1 MISFLASIALL
12 VISYFVYGK
21 FTEKMFGMDENRVTP
36 AIRLE
41 DGVDFVKL
49 PPFKVFLIQFLN
61 IAGLGPIFGAISGAL
76 WGPVAFL
83 WIVFGCIFAGGVHDY
98 FSGMLSLRHDGAS
111 IPEVV
116 GKYLGNGFKQFM
128 RGFSVILLVL
138 VGTVFMT
145 GPASLLASLT
155 PANLDKTFWLYVILV
170 YYILATILPIDKIIG
185 KIYPIFGVCLL
196 IMAVGVGGGI
206 LLGDFTIPEITLQNL
221 HPSNLPIWPLM
232 FVTIAC
238 GAISGFHAT
247 QSPMMARCIENE
259 KQGRASFFGAMI
271 AEGIVALIWA
281 AAAMTFFNGTGGLA
295 TALAEQGGQA
305 GIVHVI
311 STSLLGKVGG
321 VLAILGVI
329 VCPVTSGDTAF
340 RSARLTI
347 ADFMNIKQ
355 EKIRSRI
362 SLSLPLFIIAYA
374 LTFIDFN
381 IIWRYF
387 AWSNQTLAT
396 IVLWTGAMYMVY
408 IKKSHWFVT
417 IPATFMTAVSV
428 TYILVAPEGFKLATS
443 IAYPMGI
450 ISAIAALVIFL
461 YASNKKKS
469 LNTPEKSERGKGV
482 NY

>member
-1 MISFLASIALL
+1 MISFLASIAILIL
-12 VISYFVYGK
+12 GYFIYGK
-21 FTEKMFGMDENRVTP
+21 FTEKMFGMDETRVTP

-41 DGVDFVKL
+41 DGVDFIKL
-49 PPFKVFLIQFLN
+49 PPFKIFLIQFLN

-83 WIVFGCIFAGGVHDY
+83 WIVFGCIFAGAVHDY

-128 RGFSVILLVL
+128 RGFSVVLLVL

-155 PANLDKTFWLYVILV
+155 PASLDKTFWLYVILI
-170 YYILATILPIDKIIG
+170 YYILATILPIDKLIG

-206 LLGDFTIPEITLQNL
+206 LLGDFTIPEITIQNL
-221 HPSNLPIWPLM
+221 HPKNLPVWPLM

-281 AAAMTFFNGTGGLA
+281 AAAMTFFNGTGGLG

-305 GIVHVI
+305 GIVHLV

-329 VCPVTSGDTAF
+329 ACPITSGDTAF

-347 ADFMNIKQ
+347 ADFMNINQ
-355 EKIRSRI
+355 EKIKSRVL
-362 SLSLPLFIIAYA
+362 LSLPLFVIAFA
-374 LTFIDFN
+374 LTLIDFN

-396 IVLWTGAMYMVY
+396 IVLWTGAMYMTH
-408 IKKSHWFVT
+408 INKSHWFVT
-417 IPATFMTAVSV
+417 IPATFMTAVSI

-443 IAYPMGI
+443 IAYPIGL
-450 ISAIAALVIFL
+450 IAAAGALGIFI
-461 YASNKKKS
+461 YASNKRKS
-469 LNTPEKSERGKGV
+469 LRHLEENQKGGTV
-482 NY
+482 NQ